1 MSLNLPINNKIEK
14 YIDKHS
20 LKLHPVQEEIIKHN
34 DKLGKKKKLQISI
47 NQCHFLYLFTRLLK
61 PKEILEIGTF
71 TGISALSMCIGL
83 EKESKIITI
92 DKNRETSSVAKNFFK
107 KAKFSEKI
115 EIIIDEAIN
124 GINRLI
130 NKRKL
135 FDLIFIDADK
145 ENYKNYYELSLK
157 LLNKGGYIII
167 DNVLWHGEVV
177 DKYNKKHL
185 TEIIRELNIYINN
198 DKRVENMIIPIGDG
212 FSICRKL

>member
-1 MSLNLPINNKIEK
+1 MSSNLPINNKIEE

-83 EKESKIITI
+83 QKESKITTI
-92 DKNRETSSVAKNFFK
+92 DKNKETSSVAKDFFE

-130 NKRKL
+130 NKKV
-135 FDLIFIDADK
+135 AM
-145 ENYKNYYELSLK
+145 LK
-157 LLNKGGYIII
+157 
-167 DNVLWHGEVV
+167 
-177 DKYNKKHL
+177 
-185 TEIIRELNIYINN
+185 
-198 DKRVENMIIPIGDG
+198 
-212 FSICRKL
+212 